1 MTNSHLSEPAL
12 QAAAEAAL
20 LPAPE
25 AAHLRGCPQCQRQV
39 AAYQQL
45 FAAVAQVPPP
55 AFSFDLAAAVLAQLP
70 RPKPAFPAW
79 VLGGVISL
87 VLSVIVAFLALFG
100 GVLREVFQ
108 SLSTGLGVGLAV
120 VAGFLVAGQFLEL
133 LARHRRQLRALAFS

>member
-1 MTNSHLSEPAL
+1 MTSLHLPEPTL
-12 QAAAEAAL
+12 QAAADAAQ
-20 LPAPE
+20 LPAAE

-70 RPKPAFPAW
+70 RAKPAFPAW
-79 VLGGVISL
+79 VLGGVIIL
-87 VLSVIVAFLALFG
+87 VLGLVVAFLALFG
-100 GVLREVFQ
+100 GVLWEVFQ

-120 VAGFLVAGQFLEL
+120 VAGFLVAGQCLEL
-133 LARHRRQLRALAFS
+133 LARHRRQLRALAYS